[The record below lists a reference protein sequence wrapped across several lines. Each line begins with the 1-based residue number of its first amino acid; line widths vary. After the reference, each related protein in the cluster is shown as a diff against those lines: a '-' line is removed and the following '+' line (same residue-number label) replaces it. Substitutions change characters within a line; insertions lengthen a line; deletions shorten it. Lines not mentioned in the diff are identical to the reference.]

1 MKKLL
6 LSVLLTVVAAV
17 PAFAQMPDMP
27 MREHRGGHAERHEM
41 CDMDKCNMEMMG
53 GMMGGM
59 MGKCL
64 EHADAMGLSEEQIAK
79 MKPAHNEMQK
89 KHARFTADVQIAE
102 IELREIME
110 VKDFDLEKANATAKK
125 IADIK
130 TDHQLEMLNVMKEMR
145 SLLTDEQFAKMKKI
159 MPMQMD
165 DKKAPKKMLKK

>member
-1 MKKLL
+1 MKKIL
-6 LSVLLTVVAAV
+6 LSLLLTVVAAV

-27 MREHRGGHAERHEM
+27 MREHRGGHEERHEM
-41 CDMDKCNMEMMG
+41 CDMEKCNMEMMG
-53 GMMGGM
+53 GMMGR
-59 MGKCL
+59 CL
-64 EHADAMGLSEEQIAK
+64 EHADAMGLSDDQIAK

-89 KHARFTADVQIAE
+89 KHARFTADARIAE

-110 VKDFDLEKANATAKK
+110 VKDFDLEKANAAAKK